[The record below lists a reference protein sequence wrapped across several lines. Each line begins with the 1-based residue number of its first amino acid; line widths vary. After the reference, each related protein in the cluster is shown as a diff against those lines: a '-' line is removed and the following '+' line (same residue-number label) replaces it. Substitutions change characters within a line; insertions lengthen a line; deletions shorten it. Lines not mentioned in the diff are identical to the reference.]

1 MCWEETYFERL
12 NVLKTFVHVADKKTN
27 KSKAEEKKKSAT
39 TADKQEE
46 QKVATPVS
54 SFFGENSNLVMYL
67 MSYC

>member
-1 MCWEETYFERL
+1 M
-12 NVLKTFVHVADKKTN
+12 LKTFVHVADKKTD

-54 SFFGENSNLVMYL
+54 SFFGEYSKLVTYL